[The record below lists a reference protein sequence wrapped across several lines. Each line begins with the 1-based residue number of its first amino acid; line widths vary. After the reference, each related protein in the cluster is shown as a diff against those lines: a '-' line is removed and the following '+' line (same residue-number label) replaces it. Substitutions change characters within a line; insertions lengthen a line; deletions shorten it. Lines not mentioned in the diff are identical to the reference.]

1 MYNTIKYETFSD
13 GYIMIT
19 LDRESKRN
27 AVSNEMVRELKD
39 ALSRARDSQLKF
51 LVITGSGEKM
61 FCAGG
66 DLQDFH
72 GNLSPSDA
80 FQKLY
85 PMKEVL
91 LDIVSFPVPT
101 ICLLN
106 GNAIGGGCEIATACD
121 IRIAKESTKFGFV
134 QSTIGITPG
143 WGGGALLYEKVLP
156 SFAYAW
162 LIEGTNYEVEFLIE
176 KGWIHRVIPYECWN
190 NYNEIFEP
198 YISKSYA
205 QMEILSKQYQ
215 QKIEAMGLSA
225 LMDSEVHNCSL
236 LWDSPEHIN
245 AVNQFLN
252 KKV

>member
-1 MYNTIKYETFSD
+1 MYHTIKYETFTE
-13 GYIMIT
+13 GYIIIT
-19 LDRESKRN
+19 LDRVSKRN
-27 AVSNEMVRELKD
+27 AVSVEMAQELRD
-39 ALSRARDSQLKF
+39 ALKRARDSKLKF
-51 LVITGSGEKM
+51 LVITGAGEEM

-66 DLQDFH
+66 DLKDLH

-85 PMKEVL
+85 KMKEVL
-91 LDIVSFPVPT
+91 FDIVAFPVPT

-106 GNAIGGGCEIATACD
+106 GDAIGGGCEIATACD

-143 WGGGALLYEKVLP
+143 WGGGALLYEKVHS
-156 SFAYAW
+156 SFAYSW
-162 LIEGTNYEVEFLIE
+162 LIEGLNYQAEFLVE
-176 KGWIHRVIPYECWN
+176 KGWIHRIVPNGEWHHHN
-190 NYNEIFEP
+190 KIFES
-198 YISKSYA
+198 YISKSYL

-215 QKIEAMGLSA
+215 QKIGAMGLSA

-236 LWDSPEHIN
+236 LWDSPEHIH